1 MRVLVSDTSV
11 LIDLERGDLIELA
24 FGLTFELA
32 VPDVLYRRE
41 LRDFEGQRFVDL
53 GLRVEELEADGV
65 ADAQAFRRRVPRL
78 SVPDSLAL
86 ALAQRRTWT
95 LLTGDGAL
103 RQLALAE
110 GVACHGVLWLLDRM
124 LEGGVSGDRLRE
136 GLATIVAHPQ
146 CRLPV
151 RDVRLCLER
160 YGG

>member
-11 LIDLERGDLIELA
+11 LIDLDRGDLIERA

-41 LRDFEGQRFVDL
+41 LQDFDGQRLVDL
-53 GLRVEELEADGV
+53 GLRVEELEAEGV

-103 RQLALAE
+103 RQLAVAE
-110 GVACHGVLWLLDRM
+110 GVACHGVLWLLDLM
-124 LEGGVSGDRLRE
+124 LEGGVDGECLCD
-136 GLATIVAHPQ
+136 GLATIAAHPR
-146 CRLPV
+146 CRLPM
-151 RDVRLCLER
+151 RDVRLRLER
-160 YGG
+160 YRG

>member
-1 MRVLVSDTSV
+1 MRVLVSDTSI
-11 LIDLERGDLIELA
+11 LIDLERGDLIERA

-41 LRDFEGQRFVDL
+41 LQDFDGQRLVAL
-53 GLRVEELEADGV
+53 GLRVEELEAEGV
-65 ADAQAFRRRVPRL
+65 ADAQAFRRRAPRL

-110 GVACHGVLWLLDRM
+110 EVACHGVLWLLDLM
-124 LEGGVSGDRLRE
+124 LEEGVAGDQLRD
-136 GLATIVAHPQ
+136 GLAAIAAHPR

-151 RDVRLCLER
+151 RDVRLRLDR
-160 YGG
+160 YRG

>member
-11 LIDLERGDLIELA
+11 LIDLERGDLIERA

-41 LRDFEGQRFVDL
+41 LQDFDGQRLVDL
-53 GLRVEELEADGV
+53 GLRVEELEAEGV
-65 ADAQAFRRRVPRL
+65 VDAQAFRRRVPRL

-110 GVACHGVLWLLDRM
+110 GVACHGVLWLLDLM
-124 LEGGVSGDRLRE
+124 LEGGVDGERLRD
-136 GLATIVAHPQ
+136 GLATIAAHPR
-146 CRLPV
+146 CRLPM
-151 RDVRLCLER
+151 REVRLRLER